1 MKFEGV
7 NPNLIAAIGVIL
19 AFVALMV
26 VMIWQSNRS
35 DANIA
40 DLRSE
45 METRFER
52 METRF
57 ERIETRL
64 DRIETQIDSVRED
77 LGTRVSAIELENAR
91 LSERSEIMVGMHGGS
106 HPHQL
111 EPDQP

>member
-1 MKFEGV
+1 MKFESV
-7 NPNLIAAIGVIL
+7 NPNLIAAAGIIL

-26 VMIWQSNRS
+26 VLIWQSNRS

-40 DLRSE
+40 ELRSE
-45 METRFER
+45 MEA
-52 METRF
+52 RF

-64 DRIETQIDSVRED
+64 DRIETQIGSVRD
-77 LGTRVSAIELENAR
+77 DFGTRVSAVELENVR
-91 LSERSEIMVGMHGGS
+91 LSERSAILIGMHGGS